1 MSWAFSKSIIDV
13 VFRRQRTGSVIC
25 TSCGVLVG
33 VDDDRCYN
41 CGRRNPGLWGWAPA
55 FRSLGQDLGFVPFVI
70 GTCIVVYALM
80 LLYSRG
86 SIETDNPFALFSP
99 STVAMFLFGASGS
112 LPVFQF
118 GRWWTV
124 LSAGWLHAGLLHIFF
139 NMWATRQLAP
149 ATADLYGPGRMVIIY
164 VAGGVAGFT
173 LSSVAGE
180 FFPTL
185 IILRGGQFTVGA
197 SASISG
203 LIGAILAY
211 GHRSGSG
218 MARSYAMSNVTMLL
232 IMGFLIPGIDNYA
245 HMGGFGGGYFVAR
258 FLDPLKPERTDHIAI
273 AVGLLVISIL
283 SMVASVIHG
292 MYF

>member
-1 MSWAFSKSIIDV
+1 MFS
-13 VFRRQRTGSVIC
+13 RQKTGSVVC
-25 TSCGVLVG
+25 TSCGSLVG
-33 VDDDRCYN
+33 VNDDRCYN
-41 CGRRNPGLWGWAPA
+41 CGRRNPGLWGFGPMLRR
-55 FRSLGQDLGFVPFVI
+55 FGNDLGFV
-70 GTCIVVYALM
+70 TLVVYGCSILYVAM
-80 LLYSRG
+80 LLVSVGLGGDIMGGGNPLGMLSPVPEVALAFG
-86 SIETDNPFALFSP
+86 SS
-99 STVAMFLFGASGS
+99 GAI
-112 LPVFQF
+112 PVFRF
-118 GRWWTV
+118 DMWWTV
-124 LSAGWLHAGLLHIFF
+124 LSAGWLHAGLLHIGF
-139 NMWATRQLAP
+139 NMWAARQLAP

-218 MARSYAMSNVTMLL
+218 MARSYAMSNVGMLL
-232 IMGFLIPGIDNYA
+232 LMGFLIPGIDNYA

-258 FLDPLKPERTDHIAI
+258 FLDPMKPERIDHIAI
-273 AVGLLVISIL
+273 AVGLLAISIL

>member
-1 MSWAFSKSIIDV
+1 M
-13 VFRRQRTGSVIC
+13 FRRQRTGSVVC

-33 VDDDRCYN
+33 VSDDRCYN
-41 CGRRNPGLWGWAPA
+41 CNRRNPGLWGWAPA
-55 FRSLGQDLGFVPFVI
+55 FRALGHDLGFVPFVI
-70 GTCIVVYALM
+70 GTCIVVYGLM
-80 LLYSRG
+80 LVFSRG
-86 SIETDNPFALFSP
+86 SIETGNMFALFSP
-99 STVAMFLFGASGS
+99 NTVAMFLFGASGS

-124 LSAGWLHAGLLHIFF
+124 LSAGWLHAGLLHILF
-139 NMWATRQLAP
+139 NMMAARQLAP

-164 VAGGVAGFT
+164 VVGGAAGFT

-180 FFPTL
+180 FFPA
-185 IILRGGQFTVGA
+185 IFILHGGQFTVGA

-218 MARSYAMSNVTMLL
+218 MARSYAMSNVWMLL

-245 HMGGFGGGYFVAR
+245 HFGGFGGGYLVAR
-258 FLDPLKPERTDHIAI
+258 YLDPLKAERIDHLAI
-273 AVGLLVISIL
+273 AVGLLALSIL
-283 SMVASVIHG
+283 SVVASVVHG
-292 MYF
+292 LYF